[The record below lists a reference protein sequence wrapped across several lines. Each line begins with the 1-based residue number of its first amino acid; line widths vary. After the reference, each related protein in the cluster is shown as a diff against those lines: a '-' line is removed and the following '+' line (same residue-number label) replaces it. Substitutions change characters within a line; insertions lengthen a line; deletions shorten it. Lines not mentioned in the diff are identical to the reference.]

1 MVQDWEH
8 RSGET
13 PYEDLDGFI
22 PVKTYPDPSR
32 RQVDELEEEN
42 VRKATLKYLA
52 AKPSKK
58 AAPFDYYW
66 MLDLHREMF
75 GDVWEWAGKTR
86 TQNTQIGLDKYEV
99 PEALRILAVD
109 VKEWPKHFGPLEC
122 AARLHHR
129 AVQIHPFKN
138 GNGRWSRLLANIWL
152 KQNSHPL
159 TQWPSIVGE
168 SPVRGDYLEAV
179 KAADEM
185 DFEPLVELHR
195 RFTGRKD

>member
-1 MVQDWEH
+1 VKDWEY

-22 PVKTYPDPSR
+22 PVKMFPNPAR

-52 AKPSKK
+52 AKPSEKT
-58 AAPFDYYW
+58 APFDYSW
-66 MLDLHREMF
+66 MLGLHREMF

-86 TQNTQIGLDKYEV
+86 TQNTQIGMDKHEV
-99 PEALRILAVD
+99 PEALRTLAAD
-109 VKEWPKHFGPLEC
+109 IKEWPAHFGPLEC

-152 KQNSHPL
+152 KQNGQPL
-159 TQWPSIVGE
+159 TEWPSIVGE
-168 SPVRGDYLEAV
+168 SPVRSDYLDAV
-179 KAADEM
+179 KAADGM
-185 DFEPLVELHR
+185 DFEPLLELHR
-195 RFTGRKD
+195 RFTGAGE